1 MTEPSTGTE
10 TLTIESFPAFCRR
23 LVNLSFPIAVADVL
37 DLRSIINHSADHRP
51 EPDLTPDY
59 REFREKLLTVMD
71 SLDINRPHHRTR
83 LLRVMTM
90 LRELHV
96 QHSLKSRD
104 EEVRLRVALAKTAKA
119 RIQSRGYGR
128 FSLFLMGV
136 SALIWFAMDAPGWP
150 IKLVTAAAAWFA
162 LDYFRS
168 LPTFDDEV
176 QRLNAE
182 LNEVLRQRI
191 AAVDWKTLIA
201 KVSLILGLRQ
211 ETGLEVFRMEEE
223 SDAAFRQTFH

>member
-1 MTEPSTGTE
+1 MTAQSPGIGVLTTE
-10 TLTIESFPAFCRR
+10 NFPAFCRR
-23 LVNLSFPIAVADVL
+23 LINLSFPMAVAEVL
-37 DLRSIINHSADHRP
+37 DLRSTINHSVDHRP
-51 EPDLTPDY
+51 EPEPTPDY
-59 REFREKLLTVMD
+59 REFRERLFVAMD
-71 SLDINRPHHRTR
+71 SLDVNRPHHRRR

-104 EEVRLRVALAKTAKA
+104 DEVRLRVALAKTAKA
-119 RIQSRGYGR
+119 RIQSRSYGR
-128 FSLFLMGV
+128 FCLFLMGV
-136 SALIWFAMDAPGWP
+136 SALIWVVMDQPGWP

-168 LPTFDDEV
+168 LPTFDAEV

-191 AAVDWKTLIA
+191 AAVDWKTLIG
-201 KVSLILGLRQ
+201 KLSLILGLRQ
-211 ETGLEVFRMEEE
+211 QNGLEVFRMDDEGE
-223 SDAAFRQTFH
+223 SPGARLFH